1 MDDSEYNGDMNR
13 AFQRWIWVMAIWPV
27 WAADVAP
34 LPAPANREIDFTR
47 DIAPILAHCQSCHG
61 ATQEMGGL
69 RLDSRASALT
79 GGNSGMVIV
88 TGRSAESK
96 LIQLVAGTGKIIMP
110 PVGER
115 LKTEDVAVLR
125 AWIDQGARWPD
136 AFRFQA
142 APRQKGATHWSFIP
156 PKRSPPPSVRDR
168 AWIRNP
174 VDAFILAKLESE
186 GFAPSPEADR
196 YTLIRR
202 LSLDL
207 IGMPPTPEE
216 VAGFVADNRPDA
228 YERLVDRLL
237 ASPHYGEKWARHWLD
252 LARYADSDGYEK
264 DLPRPWAWRYRQWV
278 IESLNRDLPYDQFT
292 IDQIAGDLLPGA
304 TADQKAATGFH
315 RNALTNREGGIDRE
329 QLRVEQVVDRTSTV
343 GAVWLGL
350 TVGCAQCHDHK
361 YDPISQKEF
370 YQLSAFFNSMDE
382 TDIEAPL
389 PGEMGPYLANQ
400 ARCKNARRQLLEQY
414 GVAPLQVEW
423 EPKVIEASR
432 QPGKY
437 GGDWDLA
444 WTVLWNDER
453 QILLTSPDKR
463 TQKEQD
469 KLTDHFL
476 EWYSAVVSKERYAEL
491 KFKELRD
498 KLAKLKQSCPA
509 LSEAQ
514 TIAELPS
521 PRKAFVLIRGDFHD
535 HGAEV
540 RPATPSILPPLHSDE
555 ASNRLALARWLI
567 QENNPLTARVEVNRM
582 WQIFFG
588 QGLVATSDDF
598 GTQGERP
605 SHSELLDWLAVEF
618 MSRGWSMKSMQK
630 LIVESATYRQSSTA
644 RKDIEERDP
653 YNRLLAK
660 QSRLRLE
667 AELIRDSA
675 LEASGLLNPAIGG
688 PSVRPPQPAGLTNL
702 GYGDF
707 VKWKESEGVGRYRR
721 GLYIFFQRAVPYPQ
735 LVNFDAPDSNL
746 TCTRRLRSTTP
757 LQALNLLNDPVFFEA
772 AQALAARVLRE
783 RRNGLDER
791 IDYAFELC
799 LGRKPA
805 PREREK
811 IRAYFHRQSEILH
824 SEPESIQKIFPV
836 NIEGVDPLMAATW
849 VTVSRALLNLD
860 EFMTRE

>member
-1 MDDSEYNGDMNR
+1 MNR
-13 AFQRWIWVMAIWPV
+13 IFHRWVWVLAISSAWGG
-27 WAADVAP
+27 DVAP
-34 LPAPANREIDFTR
+34 LPAPADREIDFIR
-47 DIAPILAHCQSCHG
+47 DVSPILARCQSCHG
-61 ATQEMGGL
+61 ATKEMGGL
-69 RLDSRASALT
+69 RLDSRTSALT
-79 GGNSGMVIV
+79 GGNSGKVIV
-88 TGRSAESK
+88 IGHSAESK
-96 LIQLVAGTGKIIMP
+96 LIHLVAGAGKMIMP
-110 PVGER
+110 PLGEP
-115 LKTEDVAVLR
+115 LKTEDVAALR
-125 AWIDQGARWPD
+125 AWIDQGAAWPD
-136 AFRFQA
+136 SFKFPSASPQNR
-142 APRQKGATHWSFIP
+142 TSHWSFVP
-156 PKRSPPPSVRDR
+156 PKRAPLPTVRDR
-168 AWIRNP
+168 SWIRNP
-174 VDAFILAKLESE
+174 IDTFVLAKLESE
-186 GFAPSPEADR
+186 GLAPSPEADR

-207 IGMPPTPEE
+207 IGLPPSPEE
-216 VAGFVADNRPDA
+216 VAEFVANNRPDG

-237 ASPHYGEKWARHWLD
+237 ASPHYGEKWARQWLD

-278 IESLNRDLPYDQFT
+278 IESLNRDLPYDEFT
-292 IDQIAGDLLPGA
+292 IDQIAGDLLPAA

-370 YQLSAFFNSMDE
+370 YQLSAFFNSVDE
-382 TDIEAPL
+382 ADIEAPL
-389 PGEMGPYLANQ
+389 PGELGPYLANQ
-400 ARCKNARRQLLEQY
+400 ARCTGARRQLLQKY
-414 GVAPLQVEW
+414 GVAPLQAEW

-453 QILLTSPDKR
+453 QILLKSPAER

-498 KLAKLKQSCPA
+498 KVAALKQSCPV

-514 TIAELPS
+514 TIAELSS

-535 HGAEV
+535 HGSEV
-540 RPATPSILPPLHSDE
+540 QPQTPSILPPL
-555 ASNRLALARWLI
+555 ASNGTPNRLELARWLVR
-567 QENNPLTARVEVNRM
+567 EDNPLTARVEVNRM
-582 WQIFFG
+582 WQAFFG
-588 QGLVATSDDF
+588 QGIVATSDDF

-605 SHSELLDWLAVEF
+605 SHAELLDWLAVEF
-618 MSRGWSMKSMQK
+618 MSRGWSMKSLQK
-630 LIVESATYRQSSTA
+630 LIVESATYRQSSNA

-653 YNRLLAK
+653 SNRLLAR

-667 AELIRDSA
+667 GELIRDSA
-675 LEASGLLNPAIGG
+675 LAGSGLLNPAIGG
-688 PSVRPPQPAGLTNL
+688 PSVRPPQPVGLTNL

-707 VKWKESEGVGRYRR
+707 VKWRDSEGAGRYRR

-735 LVNFDAPDSNL
+735 LVTFDAPDSNL

-772 AQALAARVLRE
+772 AQALAARILRE
-783 RRNGLDER
+783 QLSGLDER
-791 IDYAFELC
+791 IDYAFELS
-799 LGRKPA
+799 LARRPA
-805 PREREK
+805 LHEREQV
-811 IRAYFHRQSEILH
+811 RAYFHRQLEILH
-824 SEPESIQKIFPV
+824 TEPESIAKFFPV
-836 NIEGVDPLMAATW
+836 KIEGVDPLTAATW
-849 VTVSRALLNLD
+849 VAVCRALFNLD